1 MAAPDLARHPTS
13 KLSHGRTLITQLE
26 TEPSAYVQSYLAA
39 AGPPTEMYMDALRS
53 GGSLNIL
60 PYGRKGHWPE
70 RRFEQSLAKV
80 MAPQPLINHPQT
92 VSAPSIGKHAA
103 DRQVLTEPAVGRHN
117 VSKKTAL
124 VPSASMPAHKDRD
137 GDVSVVLSKNDRHS
151 HSLLERIDELR
162 VQRGGAPKM
171 LTALS
176 HAGAKWLK
184 VKQQGVASIAA
195 LRVLRDDTLQ
205 GASRGASRDRI
216 LRPLLMRKELLKLS
230 ASAPNWWKM
239 PETSVEAAER
249 FDTKHRARSAR
260 ADQLCILSRKATSP
274 RDALALKF
282 DEALFAVR
290 TNRYFEL
297 RPVAPAEKVIP
308 RARRPKEGKVIEPK
322 PFDVYKSIWEPRRKD
337 ADSRDVYDT
346 DEVEFNRFS
355 IDWEELLRLGITKL
369 ILMHDDGG
377 DDGVEDED
385 GDGIPDEV
393 EDVGMV
399 LWKVHDVLSSIYT
412 YYSIQSGSISD
423 GIGLNAWTDFTDD
436 FNLVSKTSQFCQ
448 RKDVDLIFIEVNA
461 KSKLAARELKKQPST
476 RELAV
481 DGGGEL
487 SLSRLEFYQALVR
500 LAICKYVK
508 GGEIPDVSDAVERLV
523 STDIMN
529 RAIALESRNREH
541 LVVDANLFRARYAYT
556 KPVCTVLEANL
567 PSLETL
573 YDALCNRS
581 YARMKP
587 RGSKDRLAVGEW
599 LGFLYE
605 SKLIGQDISERDAML
620 CFAFSRMVVVD
631 TRTEIGKRRDA
642 MIQFQGFMEALC
654 RASTLKALPTAAEL
668 KAAGCDNAPQW
679 IEENHDKYMAIL
691 STRGTP
697 WGIDPVRP
705 VEESLQMVLDIV
717 HHAVAKTTSS
727 AQAGDISVRSRVVST
742 EQAMRFVTKLKGRV
756 KA

>member
-1 MAAPDLARHPTS
+1 MTAVQAFQHGFLQERPSSAYMSALSVSLDTCMPMGTREQRAGGLSQPTPQRAPTVLSRALQAPQQQGLASQLRPSTVPASLKRPHLPLTPRGINDGRSAIRTADGSRLPKPTRHP
-13 KLSHGRTLITQLE
+13 
-26 TEPSAYVQSYLAA
+26 
-39 AGPPTEMYMDALRS
+39 
-53 GGSLNIL
+53 
-60 PYGRKGHWPE
+60 
-70 RRFEQSLAKV
+70 
-80 MAPQPLINHPQT
+80 
-92 VSAPSIGKHAA
+92 
-103 DRQVLTEPAVGRHN
+103 
-117 VSKKTAL
+117 
-124 VPSASMPAHKDRD
+124 
-137 GDVSVVLSKNDRHS
+137 
-151 HSLLERIDELR
+151 HSLLERINAH
-162 VQRGGAPKM
+162 RGGAS
-171 LTALS
+171 TSAS
-176 HAGAKWLK
+176 AGWRK
-184 VKQQGVASIAA
+184 VKLQSVAGIAA
-195 LRVLRDDTLQ
+195 LDVWKKDTLQ
-205 GASRGASRDRI
+205 RNTLQGPSTERI
-216 LRPLLMRKELLKLS
+216 LRPPAMRKELLELR
-230 ASAPNWWKM
+230 ASAPKWWKM
-239 PETSVEAAER
+239 PVTSVEAAQR
-249 FDTKHRARSAR
+249 FDTKHRAISAK
-260 ADQLCILSRKATSP
+260 ADHLCINSGKAKSAAVA
-274 RDALALKF
+274 DKF

-297 RPVAPAEKVIP
+297 RAVAPAEKVIP
-308 RARRPKEGKVIEPK
+308 RARRPKEAKVIEPK

-605 SKLIGQDISERDAML
+605 SKLIGQDLSERDAML

>member
-1 MAAPDLARHPTS
+1 
-13 KLSHGRTLITQLE
+13 
-26 TEPSAYVQSYLAA
+26 
-39 AGPPTEMYMDALRS
+39 
-53 GGSLNIL
+53 
-60 PYGRKGHWPE
+60 
-70 RRFEQSLAKV
+70 
-80 MAPQPLINHPQT
+80 
-92 VSAPSIGKHAA
+92 
-103 DRQVLTEPAVGRHN
+103 
-117 VSKKTAL
+117 
-124 VPSASMPAHKDRD
+124 
-137 GDVSVVLSKNDRHS
+137 
-151 HSLLERIDELR
+151 
-162 VQRGGAPKM
+162 
-171 LTALS
+171 
-176 HAGAKWLK
+176 
-184 VKQQGVASIAA
+184 
-195 LRVLRDDTLQ
+195 
-205 GASRGASRDRI
+205 
-216 LRPLLMRKELLKLS
+216 MRKELLKLS

-297 RPVAPAEKVIP
+297 RAVAPAEKVIP

-399 LWKVHDVLSSIYT
+399 LWKIHDVLSSIYT

-461 KSKLAARELKKQPST
+461 KSKLAAREIKKQPST

-529 RAIALESRNREH
+529 RAIALE
-541 LVVDANLFRARYAYT
+541 
-556 KPVCTVLEANL
+556 
-567 PSLETL
+567 
-573 YDALCNRS
+573 
-581 YARMKP
+581 
-587 RGSKDRLAVGEW
+587 
-599 LGFLYE
+599 
-605 SKLIGQDISERDAML
+605 
-620 CFAFSRMVVVD
+620 MVVVD

-742 EQAMRFVTKLKGRV
+742 EQAMRFVTKLKGRG
-756 KA
+756 

>member
-1 MAAPDLARHPTS
+1 MAAPYLARNPTS

-39 AGPPTEMYMDALRS
+39 AEPPTEMYMDALRS
-53 GGSLNIL
+53 GGSLNIV

-80 MAPQPLINHPQT
+80 MAPQPLINRPQT
-92 VSAPSIGKHAA
+92 VSAPSIGKHA
-103 DRQVLTEPAVGRHN
+103 DRQASMEPVVGMHK

-124 VPSASMPAHKDRD
+124 VPSASMPDNKDRD
-137 GDVSVVLSKNDRHS
+137 GDVPVVLLKNSRHS
-151 HSLLERIDELR
+151 HGLLERINEFR
-162 VQRGGAPKM
+162 VQRGGPPKM
-171 LTALS
+171 QTALS
-176 HAGAKWLK
+176 HAGAKWHK
-184 VKQQGVASIAA
+184 VKQQGIASIAA

-205 GASRGASRDRI
+205 GASRGASRERI
-216 LRPLLMRKELLKLS
+216 LRPLVMRKELLKLS
-230 ASAPNWWKM
+230 ASAPQWWKM
-239 PETSVEAAER
+239 PQTSVEAAER

-274 RDALALKF
+274 RDAVALKF
-282 DEALFAVR
+282 DEAVFAVR

-297 RPVAPAEKVIP
+297 RAVAPPEKVIA
-308 RARRPKEGKVIEPK
+308 RARRPKEAKVIEPK
-322 PFDVYKSIWEPRRKD
+322 SFDVYKSIWEPRRKD
-337 ADSRDVYDT
+337 ADSKDVYDT
-346 DEVEFNRFS
+346 DEVEFKRFS
-355 IDWEELLRLGITKL
+355 IDWEVLLGLGMTKL
-369 ILMHDDGG
+369 ILMNDDGD

-436 FNLVSKTSQFCQ
+436 FSLVSKTSQFCQ

-461 KSKLAARELKKQPST
+461 KSKLAARELKRQPST
-476 RELAV
+476 REFAI
-481 DGGGEL
+481 DGGSEL

-508 GGEIPDVSDAVERLV
+508 SGEIPDVSDAVERLV

-529 RAIALESRNREH
+529 RALALESRNREH

-573 YDALCNRS
+573 YDALSKRS

-587 RGSKDRLAVGEW
+587 RGLKDRLAVEEW

-605 SKLIGQDISERDAML
+605 SKLIDQDLSERDAML
-620 CFAFSRMVVVD
+620 CFASSRMVVVD
-631 TRTEIGKRRDA
+631 TRTENGKQRDT

-654 RASTLKALPTAAEL
+654 HASTLKALPTAAEL
-668 KAAGCDNAPQW
+668 KAAGCNNAPQW
-679 IEENHDKYMAIL
+679 IEENHDQYMAIL

-697 WGIDPVRP
+697 WGTDPVRP

-727 AQAGDISVRSRVVST
+727 ARAGDNSVRNRIVST

>member
-1 MAAPDLARHPTS
+1 MAAPYLARNPTS

-39 AGPPTEMYMDALRS
+39 AEPPTEMYMDALRS

-80 MAPQPLINHPQT
+80 MAPQPLINRPQT
-92 VSAPSIGKHAA
+92 VSAPSIGKHA
-103 DRQVLTEPAVGRHN
+103 DRQVSMEPVVGMHK

-124 VPSASMPAHKDRD
+124 VPSASMPDNKDRD
-137 GDVSVVLSKNDRHS
+137 GDVPVVLLKNNRHS
-151 HSLLERIDELR
+151 HGLLERINEFR

-171 LTALS
+171 QTALS
-176 HAGAKWLK
+176 HAGAKWHK

-205 GASRGASRDRI
+205 GASRGASRERI
-216 LRPLLMRKELLKLS
+216 LRPLVMRKELLKLS
-230 ASAPNWWKM
+230 ASAPQWWKM
-239 PETSVEAAER
+239 PQTSVEAAER

-274 RDALALKF
+274 RDAVALKF
-282 DEALFAVR
+282 DEAVFAVR

-297 RPVAPAEKVIP
+297 RAVAPPEKVIA
-308 RARRPKEGKVIEPK
+308 RARRPKEAKVIEPK
-322 PFDVYKSIWEPRRKD
+322 SFDVYKSIWEPRRKD
-337 ADSRDVYDT
+337 ADSKDVYDT
-346 DEVEFNRFS
+346 DEVEIKRFS
-355 IDWEELLRLGITKL
+355 IDWEVLLGLGMTKL
-369 ILMHDDGG
+369 ILMNDDGD

-436 FNLVSKTSQFCQ
+436 FSLVSKTSQFCQ

-461 KSKLAARELKKQPST
+461 KSKWAARELKRQPST
-476 RELAV
+476 RELAI
-481 DGGGEL
+481 DGGSEL

-508 GGEIPDVSDAVERLV
+508 SGEIPDVSDAVERLV

-529 RAIALESRNREH
+529 RAIATGMH
-541 LVVDANLFRARYAYT
+541 IVVDANLFRARLAYT
-556 KPVCTVLEANL
+556 RAVTELLEANL
-567 PSLETL
+567 SSLENL
-573 YDALCNRS
+573 FDALCKRS

-587 RGSKDRLAVGEW
+587 QGLKDRLALEEW
-599 LGFLYE
+599 LDFLNH
-605 SKLIGQDISERDAML
+605 SKLIGQDLSERDAML
-620 CFAFSRMVVVD
+620 CFASARMVVVE
-631 TRTEIGKRRDA
+631 TRTEIGKRRDS

-654 RASTLKALPTAAEL
+654 RASTLKALPTTAEIE
-668 KAAGCDNAPQW
+668 AAGCKNAAQW
-679 IEENHDKYMAIL
+679 IEENQDEYMAIL
-691 STRGTP
+691 STRAPP
-697 WGIDPVRP
+697 WGTDPVRP
-705 VEESLQMVLDIV
+705 VEESMKMVLDIV
-717 HHAVAKTTSS
+717 LDAVARTTSC
-727 AQAGDISVRSRVVST
+727 AQADISAGIISS
-742 EQAMRFVTKLKGRV
+742 ELAMRFAKKLKERV
-756 KA
+756 RH